1 MLNVKEVADAGNL
14 FVLKIY
20 YIGNIRVTLWVSLA
34 SIKKSDQMAVE
45 IGKVNKLKV
54 LRVVT
59 IGVYLD
65 GDTIGDVLMPKRYVP
80 YGTKEGDEVEVF
92 IYLDSEDRLIAT
104 TETPLAM
111 VGDFAYLKVVSVS
124 NYGAFLDWGLMKDL
138 LVPFREQKEKMEKDR
153 SYVVYVYFDDETGR
167 IAASAKID
175 RFLDNVSPQYQPGD
189 EVDLMIA
196 NRTELGYK
204 AIING
209 LHSGIL
215 YYNQVFKPLTMG
227 LKLKGYI
234 AKVREDEKIDLML
247 ERPGYE
253 KMDDL
258 SEQVLAVLRAHGGAM
273 QVSDKSSPRDIES
286 WFKMS
291 KKNFKK
297 ALGALYKKRL
307 IIIEDEGVKL
317 ADNKGNASSGQE

>member
-1 MLNVKEVADAGNL
+1 
-14 FVLKIY
+14 
-20 YIGNIRVTLWVSLA
+20 
-34 SIKKSDQMAVE
+34 MAVE

-65 GDTIGDVLMPKRYVP
+65 GDTIGDVLMPRRYVP
-80 YGTKEGDEVEVF
+80 YGTKEGHELDVF
-92 IYLDSEDRLIAT
+92 VYLDSEDRLIAT
-104 TETPLAM
+104 TETPLAV
-111 VGDFAYLKVVSVS
+111 VGDFAFLKVVSVS
-124 NYGAFLDWGLMKDL
+124 NFGAFLDWGLMKDL

-175 RFLDNVSPQYQPGD
+175 RFLDNVSPSYQPGE

-196 NRTELGYK
+196 SRTELGYK

-209 LHSGIL
+209 LHSGVL
-215 YYNQVFKPLTMG
+215 YYNQVFKPLVMG
-227 LKLKGYI
+227 QKLKGYI
-234 AKVREDEKIDLML
+234 AKIREDEKIDLLL

-258 SEQVLAVLRAHGGAM
+258 SEQVLAVLREKGGLM
-273 QVSDKSSPRDIES
+273 QVSDKSSPRDIEML
-286 WFKMS
+286 FKMS

-307 IIIEDEGVKL
+307 IVLEAGQIKL
-317 ADNKGNASSGQE
+317 ADGGAIE

>member
-1 MLNVKEVADAGNL
+1 
-14 FVLKIY
+14 
-20 YIGNIRVTLWVSLA
+20 
-34 SIKKSDQMAVE
+34 MAVE

-65 GDTIGDVLMPKRYVP
+65 GDTIGDVLMPRRYVP
-80 YGTKEGDEVEVF
+80 YGTKEGDELDVF
-92 IYLDSEDRLIAT
+92 VYLDSEDRLIAT
-104 TETPLAM
+104 TETPLAV
-111 VGDFAYLKVVSVS
+111 VGDFAFLKVVSVS
-124 NYGAFLDWGLMKDL
+124 NFGAFLDWGLMKDL

-175 RFLDNVSPQYQPGD
+175 RFLDNVSPSYQPGE

-196 NRTELGYK
+196 SRTELGYK

-209 LHSGIL
+209 LHSGVL
-215 YYNQVFKPLTMG
+215 YYNQVFKPLVMG
-227 LKLKGYI
+227 QKLKGYI
-234 AKVREDEKIDLML
+234 AKIREDEKIDLLL

-258 SEQVLAVLRAHGGAM
+258 SEQVLAVLREKGGLM
-273 QVSDKSSPRDIES
+273 QVSDKSSPRDIEML
-286 WFKMS
+286 FKMS

-307 IIIEDEGVKL
+307 IILEAGRIKL
-317 ADNKGNASSGQE
+317 ADGGVVE

>member
-1 MLNVKEVADAGNL
+1 MPATSLC
-14 FVLKIY
+14 LKFTSW
-20 YIGNIRVTLWVSLA
+20 VTSLLLYGYLWPQL
-34 SIKKSDQMAVE
+34 KKVDQMAVE

-196 NRTELGYK
+196 TRTELGYK
-204 AIING
+204 AIVNG

-273 QVSDKSSPRDIES
+273 QVSDKSSPRDIET

-317 ADNKGNASSGQE
+317 ADNKGDVSLEQE

>member
-1 MLNVKEVADAGNL
+1 
-14 FVLKIY
+14 
-20 YIGNIRVTLWVSLA
+20 
-34 SIKKSDQMAVE
+34 MAVE

-111 VGDFAYLKVVSVS
+111 VGDFAFLKVVSVS

-153 SYVVYVYFDDETGR
+153 SYMVYVYFDDETGR

-196 NRTELGYK
+196 SRTELGYK

-215 YYNQVFKPLTMG
+215 YYNQVFKPLVMG
-227 LKLKGYI
+227 LKLKGYV

-247 ERPGYE
+247 ERLGYE

-258 SEQVLAVLRAHGGAM
+258 SEQVLAVLRDNGGAM
-273 QVSDKSSPRDIES
+273 QVSDKSSPRDIET

-307 IIIEDEGVKL
+307 IIIENEGVKL
-317 ADNKGNASSGQE
+317 SDNKGDASLGQD

>member
-1 MLNVKEVADAGNL
+1 
-14 FVLKIY
+14 
-20 YIGNIRVTLWVSLA
+20 
-34 SIKKSDQMAVE
+34 MAVE

-80 YGTKEGDEVEVF
+80 YGTKEGDELEVF

-111 VGDFAYLKVVSVS
+111 VGDFAYLKAVSVS
-124 NYGAFLDWGLMKDL
+124 NFGAFLDWGLMKDL

-153 SYVVYVYFDDETGR
+153 SYLVHVYFDHETGR
-167 IAASAKID
+167 LAASAKID
-175 RFLDNVSPQYQPGD
+175 RFLDNVSPQYQAGD

-196 NRTELGYK
+196 GRTELGYK

-215 YYNQVFKPLTMG
+215 YYNQVFKPLSVG

-234 AKVREDEKIDLML
+234 GKIREDEKIDLML

-258 SEQVLAVLRAHGGAM
+258 SEQVLAVLRENGGTM

-286 WFKMS
+286 YFKMS

-307 IIIEDEGVKL
+307 IVLEDEGVRL
-317 ADNKGNASSGQE
+317 ADNENVAPLGQA

>member
-1 MLNVKEVADAGNL
+1 
-14 FVLKIY
+14 
-20 YIGNIRVTLWVSLA
+20 
-34 SIKKSDQMAVE
+34 MAVE

-80 YGTKEGDEVEVF
+80 YGTKEGDELDVF

-111 VGDFAYLKVVSVS
+111 VGDFAYLKAVSVS
-124 NYGAFLDWGLMKDL
+124 NFGAFLDWGLMKDL

-153 SYVVYVYFDDETGR
+153 FYLVHVYFDDETGR
-167 IAASAKID
+167 LAASAKID
-175 RFLDNVSPQYQPGD
+175 RFLDNVSPQYQAGD

-196 NRTELGYK
+196 GRTELGYK

-209 LHSGIL
+209 LHSGVL
-215 YYNQVFKPLTMG
+215 YYNQVFKPLSIG

-234 AKVREDEKIDLML
+234 GKVREDEKIDLML

-258 SEQVLAVLRAHGGAM
+258 SEQVLAVLRENGGAM
-273 QVSDKSSPRDIES
+273 PVSDKSSPRDIES
-286 WFKMS
+286 FFKMS

-307 IIIEDEGVKL
+307 IVLEKEGVRL
-317 ADNKGNASSGQE
+317 ADNEGGVQSEQA

>member
-1 MLNVKEVADAGNL
+1 
-14 FVLKIY
+14 
-20 YIGNIRVTLWVSLA
+20 
-34 SIKKSDQMAVE
+34 MAVE

-54 LRVVT
+54 LRIVT

-153 SYVVYVYFDDETGR
+153 SYLVYVYFDDETGR

-175 RFLDNVSPQYQPGD
+175 RFLDNVSPKYQQGD

-215 YYNQVFKPLTMG
+215 YYNQVFKPVSMG
-227 LKLKGYI
+227 QKLKGYI
-234 AKVREDEKIDLML
+234 AKVREDEKIDLLL

-258 SEQVLAVLRAHGGAM
+258 SEQVLAVILAHGGAM
-273 QVSDKSSPRDIES
+273 QVSDKSSPRDIET

-307 IIIEDEGVKL
+307 IVMGEDGVKL
-317 ADNKGNASSGQE
+317 ADNKEDESLKKD

>member
-1 MLNVKEVADAGNL
+1 MPATSLCLKFTSWATSL
-14 FVLKIY
+14 FLYGYLWPQLKK
-20 YIGNIRVTLWVSLA
+20 V
-34 SIKKSDQMAVE
+34 DQMAVE

-204 AIING
+204 AIVNG

-258 SEQVLAVLRAHGGAM
+258 SEQVIAVLRAYGGAM
-273 QVSDKSSPRDIES
+273 QVSDKSSPRDIET

-317 ADNKGNASSGQE
+317 VDNKGDVSLEQG

>member
-1 MLNVKEVADAGNL
+1 
-14 FVLKIY
+14 
-20 YIGNIRVTLWVSLA
+20 
-34 SIKKSDQMAVE
+34 MAVE

-111 VGDFAYLKVVSVS
+111 VGDFAYLEVVSVS

-196 NRTELGYK
+196 TRTELGYK
-204 AIING
+204 AIVNG

-273 QVSDKSSPRDIES
+273 QVSDKSSPRDIET

-317 ADNKGNASSGQE
+317 ADNKGDVSLEQE